1 MKKKTKL
8 IILGTALVIAGLV
21 IGKSIEVKKRAGE
34 YGKYENWCSAKVQT
48 IMNRCD
54 IKLEDVDKI
63 RVAISYSENKGIGY
77 ETEGK
82 KKSSVYYIIEDEAII
97 EEILEKIKDVK
108 IYGAKQSVEELKTV
122 QECTLRICSEKE
134 EYAFYMNFSSFEG
147 EDSVEHVG
155 LSIMHAD
162 FPKYKEGYPETYWS
176 LLSDKGLI
184 YDANLIEYIEDIC
197 RERIEYISVENVI
210 DIYDDGDL
218 TKFWAYENGGMR
230 TKEDVNM
237 LTAEKHTHMYTFP
250 IEDFD
255 GYALLE
261 RQNECDLDENDNP
274 VILVDV
280 LDAKIYNN
288 SGEYVDF
295 MKASRD
301 ELEAFLREGKTD
313 EEKN

>member
-63 RVAISYSENKGIGY
+63 RIEIDNSQAKDIGC
-77 ETEGK
+77 EVDGK
-82 KKSSVYYIIEDEAII
+82 KASSVYYIIEDEEII
-97 EEILEKIKDVK
+97 EDILEKIDDIRV
-108 IYGAKQSVEELKTV
+108 YGAKQSVRDLNSTEECRLV
-122 QECTLRICSEKE
+122 ICSNKE
-134 EYAFYMNFSSFEG
+134 EYALYLDLNSING
-147 EDSVEHVG
+147 ENYVETANISVLHK
-155 LSIMHAD
+155 D
-162 FPKYKEGYPETYWS
+162 FPNPNDKYPNPSIST
-176 LLSDKGLI
+176 LSEWGLI
-184 YDANLIEYIEDIC
+184 YDVSLVEYIEDIC
-197 RERIEYISVENVI
+197 REKIEYISVENII

-218 TKFWAYENGGMR
+218 TKFWAYENGGR
-230 TKEDVNM
+230 RAKEDVNV

-250 IEDFD
+250 IKDFD

-261 RQNECDLDENDNP
+261 RQNEAVSGGEGEGSTLYT
-274 VILVDV
+274 DV

-301 ELEAFLREGKTD
+301 EVEAFLTEGK
-313 EEKN
+313 N